1 MQAVFESRFQYLE
14 RLEKGKRLNKD
25 ITGLNL
31 DGSGRPHLDVHPLP
45 ASSTTD
51 DGKGRALLSCNK
63 FEDH

>member
-1 MQAVFESRFQYLE
+1 LE

-45 ASSTTD
+45 AARLMMGKDALFSRATSSKTIRYTFV
-51 DGKGRALLSCNK
+51 KNAA
-63 FEDH
+63 